1 VVGCWH
7 GYLSGARCRLAYGP
21 ADAIANHCS
30 SKIQIGFTF
39 LVLAHLDSP
48 KKGPLNGCVCVFIVV
63 RLQCMQYIVVAYCYR
78 CSVVCMTCLSVCVCI
93 GLGVYVS
100 VDHSCEHYKMAKPI
114 DIPFGLWTQVRPR
127 NHVLAG
133 DPDSPGEVQ
142 FLGTSPS
149 PF

>member
-1 VVGCWH
+1 MVICLVR
-7 GYLSGARCRLAYGP
+7 GADLHMAQP
-21 ADAIANHCS
+21 VLLPITVSCS

-48 KKGPLNGCVCVFIVV
+48 KKGRLMGVCVCVFIVV
-63 RLQCMQYIVVAYCYR
+63 RLQCMQYIVAAYCYR
-78 CSVVCMTCLSVCVCI
+78 CSVVCMTCLSVCVC
-93 GLGVYVS
+93 VYVS
-100 VDHSCEHYKMAKPI
+100 VGHSCEHYKMAKPI